1 MEDAADKAKYLGDLR
16 VKFLAALEKEH
27 SCSAPAKDYIPSAR
41 DQLVALWTSWIEA
54 KNDEDGT
61 GCHGG
66 GGGDESRMTMTTQRE
81 LRLVEL
87 LLRRRSTAAREMDG
101 TLLLRKSGI
110 SWAHG
115 GE

>member
-1 MEDAADKAKYLGDLR
+1 MKRNTLAVLLPRTISR
-16 VKFLAALEKEH
+16 VHVINWWPCGRAGSRLKTTKMALAVT
-27 SCSAPAKDYIPSAR
+27 
-41 DQLVALWTSWIEA
+41 VAVA
-54 KNDEDGT
+54 G
-61 GCHGG
+61 
-66 GGGDESRMTMTTQRE
+66 MTMKTQRE